1 MSGAIDVTKTFRG
14 EGEDMIAALI
24 AASGAKPA
32 RETTTTSTGKKS
44 KGGDGAE
51 AFDVDGEVV
60 KEKRSFERELVPF
73 DFGDG
78 GGVSIAEA
86 SNGAAAAAAVTKKSA
101 PAPKTA
107 SAGGKT
113 PPKPKTQGKKTS
125 NKSIPRPKNDLDQ
138 ISRANQVFEPQQST
152 LTPEEKA
159 AMFVDAAPSGGG
171 KKKKNKRITEA
182 AKANAPTNDRH
193 WANSSFQ
200 NAPAADQLP
209 MPSFLK
215 DVAAPPAP
223 RASSPAPPRA
233 PPTPTPTSAQDLKIL
248 LGVKTNPP
256 PQMCAVPMQPMQP
269 QTQAKGHAL
278 FNNILNSANGSG
290 NVAAPPPMMM
300 PPTPQPQGV
309 QQKLNTLF
317 GVASQPPQPFPVPQ
331 PYPVAPE
338 TSGGNFQNLM
348 AKLNAGRV

>member
-32 RETTTTSTGKKS
+32 RETTTGGTRNKTR
-44 KGGDGAE
+44 GGDGAA

-78 GGVSIAEA
+78 GGASIAEA
-86 SNGAAAAAAVTKKSA
+86 SGGAVKAAKSV
-101 PAPKTA
+101 PAPKA
-107 SAGGKT
+107 AAKSGKM
-113 PPKPKTQGKKTS
+113 PKPKSQGKKTS
-125 NKSIPRPKNDLDQ
+125 NKTLPRPKNDSDQ
-138 ISRANQVFEPQQST
+138 VARANQVFEPQQST
-152 LTPEEKA
+152 LTPDEKA

-171 KKKKNKRITEA
+171 KKKNKRITDA
-182 AKANAPTNDRH
+182 DRAKAATNDQQ

-215 DVAAPPAP
+215 DVAAPSAP
-223 RASSPAPPRA
+223 RASSPMPPRA
-233 PPTPTPTSAQDLKIL
+233 PPTPTSAQDLKNL

-256 PQMCAVPMQPMQP
+256 PQMRASPAPMPP
-269 QTQAKGHAL
+269 PTQAKGHAL
-278 FNNILNSANGSG
+278 FNNILNSANTVPG
-290 NVAAPPPMMM
+290 AAPSAPVPAPTTMM
-300 PPTPQPQGV
+300 PPPQQQGV
-309 QQKLNTLF
+309 QQKLNALF

>member
-86 SNGAAAAAAVTKKSA
+86 SNGAAAAAVTKKSA

-233 PPTPTPTSAQDLKIL
+233 PPTPTPTSAQDLKAL
-248 LGVKTNPP
+248 LGVRTNPP

-290 NVAAPPPMMM
+290 HVAAPRPMM
-300 PPTPQPQGV
+300 PPPTTPQPQGV

>member
-32 RETTTTSTGKKS
+32 RETTKTSVGKKS

-86 SNGAAAAAAVTKKSA
+86 SNGAAAAAVTKKSA
-101 PAPKTA
+101 PAPKTV

-125 NKSIPRPKNDLDQ
+125 NKSIPRPKNDPDQ
-138 ISRANQVFEPQQST
+138 VLRANQVFEPQQST

-159 AMFVDAAPSGGG
+159 AMFVDAASSGGG
-171 KKKKNKRITEA
+171 KKKNKRITEA
-182 AKANAPTNDRH
+182 AKAKAPTNDQQ

-233 PPTPTPTSAQDLKIL
+233 PPTPTSAQDLKAL

-256 PQMCAVPMQPMQP
+256 PQICAIPVPMQP

-290 NVAAPPPMMM
+290 GVAAPPPMMM

>member
-32 RETTTTSTGKKS
+32 RETTTSTGKKS
-44 KGGDGAE
+44 KGSDGAE

-86 SNGAAAAAAVTKKSA
+86 SHGAAVAVTKKSA
-101 PAPKTA
+101 PVPRTA

-125 NKSIPRPKNDLDQ
+125 NKSIPRPKNDPDQ

-152 LTPEEKA
+152 LTLEEKT

-171 KKKKNKRITEA
+171 KKKNKRITEA
-182 AKANAPTNDRH
+182 AKAKAPTNDQH

-233 PPTPTPTSAQDLKIL
+233 PPTPTSAQDLKAL

-256 PQMCAVPMQPMQP
+256 QQMCAIPVPMQPMQP

-290 NVAAPPPMMM
+290 GVAAPPPMM
-300 PPTPQPQGV
+300 PQPTPQPQGV